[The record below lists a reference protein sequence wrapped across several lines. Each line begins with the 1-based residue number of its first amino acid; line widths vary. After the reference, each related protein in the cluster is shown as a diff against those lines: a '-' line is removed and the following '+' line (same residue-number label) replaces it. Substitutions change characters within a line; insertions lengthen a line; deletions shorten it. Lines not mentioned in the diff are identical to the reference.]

1 MIGVSTVV
9 RPGKFWFL
17 AAALLIGCGKS
28 DIPLA
33 QVEGTIILDG
43 APLANATVEFQP
55 ADGKAKGRP
64 SIGETGP
71 DGKYKLRFSKD
82 QWGAAV
88 GRHKVMITTF
98 SPEGD
103 GKFRDRVPAIYNSH
117 TTLVREVEKKQN
129 WLDFNLQSNAIPIQA
144 TAGR

>member
-129 WLDFNLQSNAIPIQA
+129 WLDFNLQSNAIPVQA

>member
-1 MIGVSTVV
+1 MIGVSTIL
-9 RPGKFWFL
+9 RPVKLSFL
-17 AAALLIGCGKS
+17 AVALLIGCGKT

-43 APLANATVEFQP
+43 QPLANATIEFQP
-55 ADGKAKGRP
+55 AEGKAKGRP

-71 DGKYKLRFSKD
+71 DGKYKLRFSKE

-98 SPEGD
+98 SPDGD
-103 GKFRDRVPAIYNSH
+103 GKFRERVPAVYNSH
-117 TTLVREVEKKQN
+117 TTLVREVEKNQN
-129 WLDFNLQSNAIPIQA
+129 WLDFDLQTNAVPIQA